1 MTQRKH
7 TLLSSYPHEAAL
19 NAGSAFAGWHKFRPL
34 APVEEPINQV
44 NMKIEKITAREVLDS
59 RGNPTVE
66 VDVRLESG
74 FVGRAS
80 VPSGASTGEHEAL
93 ELRDG
98 DKGRYLGKGVLKAV
112 ENVREVIAPE
122 IVGISVFEQNL
133 IDSIMIELD
142 GTPNKGNLGANAIL
156 AVSMATAKAMARAK
170 KMHFY
175 EYIASLAGTQNEMS
189 LPMPMMNVMNGGAHA
204 DWSTDFQEYMLMPV
218 GATNIYDAIRMGA
231 ETFHA
236 LKKVLKE
243 RGYTTTVGDEGGY
256 APRIKD
262 GNNEPLECIKLA
274 IETAGYKPGQD
285 IAIAMDIASS
295 EFYKDGHYEIKT
307 SNETKTSEEMIDW
320 YGWILEN
327 YPVVSI
333 EDGLAE
339 NDWEGWKLLTKKLG
353 ERVQLV
359 GDDLFVTNTKLL
371 RRSIEEMAGNAILIK
386 PNQIGSLSETIDA
399 VMMAKKNGFN
409 TVISHRSGE
418 TEDNS
423 IAHLAVGLG
432 AGQIKTGSLSRSE
445 RIAKYNELMRIAEDN
460 ESLSLVNP
468 FSN

>member
-1 MTQRKH
+1 MDNLTIK
-7 TLLSSYPHEAAL
+7 EI
-19 NAGSAFAGWHKFRPL
+19 K
-34 APVEEPINQV
+34 
-44 NMKIEKITAREVLDS
+44 ARQILDS

-66 VDVRLESG
+66 ADVFLSDG
-74 FVGRAS
+74 SVGRAM
-80 VPSGASTGEHEAL
+80 VPSGASTGSGEAL

-98 DKGRYLGKGVLKAV
+98 DKNYYGGKGVMKAV
-112 ENVREVIAPE
+112 HNINHQIRDHL
-122 IVGISVFEQNL
+122 VGTTAEQNTV
-133 IDSIMIELD
+133 DQTMIELD
-142 GTPNKGNLGANAIL
+142 GTENKSNLGANAIL

-256 APRIKD
+256 APRVKD

-274 IETAGYKPGQD
+274 IEAAGYKPGQD

-371 RRSIEEMAGNAILIK
+371 RRGIEEMAGNTILIK